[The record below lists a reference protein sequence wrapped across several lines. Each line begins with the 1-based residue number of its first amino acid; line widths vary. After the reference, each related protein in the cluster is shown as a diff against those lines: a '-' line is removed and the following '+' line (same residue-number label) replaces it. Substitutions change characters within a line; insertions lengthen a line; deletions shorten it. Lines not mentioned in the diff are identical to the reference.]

1 MEHGPDGIYKWIAN
15 YMDHWS
21 KYRVHFLMAQKGAVE
36 VAHGLKTRV
45 LAYFGVPRVL
55 QSDCG
60 HEFNNHQITTILKDW
75 PGKAEIVHR
84 RPRHPQSQGLVERGN
99 RTVEAKLAC
108 RFDRDRDR
116 CMVRMATKYSMLV
129 EARNSYN
136 ATKLLGQK
144 APN

>member
-1 MEHGPDGIYKWIAN
+1 MQINLIDMGHRPDGIYKWIAH

-21 KYRVHFLMAQKGAVE
+21 KYHILFPVAHKSAVE

-60 HEFNNHQITTILKDW
+60 REFNNHLLTTIVKDW
-75 PGKAEIVHR
+75 PGKAEIVHG

-108 RFDRDRDR
+108 KF
-116 CMVRMATKYSMLV
+116 V
-129 EARNSYN
+129 ETGTDAWSERLPSI
-136 ATKLLGQK
+136 QC
-144 APN
+144 